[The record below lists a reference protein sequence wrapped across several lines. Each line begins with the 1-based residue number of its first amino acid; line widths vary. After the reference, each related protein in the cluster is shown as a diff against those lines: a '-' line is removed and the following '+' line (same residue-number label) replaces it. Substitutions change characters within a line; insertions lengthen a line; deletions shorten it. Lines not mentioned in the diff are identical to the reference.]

1 MIEDGGSTV
10 ALIGAVVVICGVAAG
25 LIALIRKFVI
35 AFKDKRDSRKAYEAQ
50 LWRMGYTD
58 DPFGPDDASNNHD
71 D

>member
-1 MIEDGGSTV
+1 MIDDGGSTL
-10 ALIGAVVVICGVAAG
+10 ALIGAVIVISGGAVG

-50 LWRMGYTD
+50 LWRMGNTD
-58 DPFGPDDASNNHD
+58 DPFGPDDASNHD